1 MEEEEIIED
10 IRFNS
15 EEIERAIIEILE
27 LHLIGKNYDQK

>member
-1 MEEEEIIED
+1 MQEEEEIIEE

-27 LHLIGKNYDQK
+27 INLIGKTYD